1 MALGGFA
8 ALGGPL
14 LALAAGSFG
23 TASCFVV
30 KPGLAGT
37 TGALVALGTTGA
49 GGAIGRISLDCLGT
63 GTDIFTL
70 AASALI
76 IASAGRPRGR
86 TGRPMVMVNEHFL
99 GIQVG
104 TLNLGQNTLQW
115 NNTLNLARIQ
125 VPMFF
130 SDKCHKCR

>member
-1 MALGGFA
+1 MALGGFP

-14 LALAAGSFG
+14 LALAAGTFG
-23 TASCFVV
+23 TASCFAV

-37 TGALVALGTTGA
+37 TGTLTLGTTGA
-49 GGAIGRISLDCLGT
+49 GGAVGRNALDCLGT
-63 GTDIFTL
+63 GTVIFAL
-70 AASALI
+70 GASALV
-76 IASAGRPRGR
+76 IASAGRRGR
-86 TGRPMVMVNEHFL
+86 PARAMVMVNEHFL

-104 TLNLGQNTLQW
+104 TLNLGQNTRQW